1 MMMRNRLKTSL
12 IAGLALAWTS
22 FGASAALVSQ
32 GVTFTFTDLGSNVLE
47 LTIDNILNATGNWA
61 PVTLFDAFDIRDV
74 GSFSAATATYV
85 FAPPQSET
93 GQLGE
98 QVTGASTGCNNG
110 GGASAC
116 FDWTPNL
123 ALTNHMVIDIAFT
136 PSGAGV
142 DLSNPHLKVG
152 FLVNDTDTSPTGD
165 LLSQNIRSVPGPIVG
180 AGLPGLVVACGGL
193 LGLARRRRQRQAVA

>member
-1 MMMRNRLKTSL
+1 MIMRNRLKTSL
-12 IAGLALAWTS
+12 IAGLTLVWTS

-32 GVTFTFTDLGSNVLE
+32 GVTFTFNDLGGSVLE

-61 PVTLFDAFDIRDV
+61 PVQFFDAFDIRDV

-85 FAPPQSET
+85 FTPPQSEP

-98 QVTGASTGCNNG
+98 QVSGASIGCNNG

-123 ALTNHMVIDIAFT
+123 SLTNHMVIDIAFT
-136 PSGAGV
+136 PSGSGV
-142 DLSNPHLKVG
+142 DLSNPHLKVS
-152 FLVNDTDTSPTGD
+152 FLVNDNDTTPTGD
-165 LLSQNIRSVPGPIVG
+165 LLSQNIPSVPGPIVG
-180 AGLPGLVVACGGL
+180 AGLPGLMLACGGL
-193 LGLARRRRQRQAVA
+193 LGLARRRRQKFA